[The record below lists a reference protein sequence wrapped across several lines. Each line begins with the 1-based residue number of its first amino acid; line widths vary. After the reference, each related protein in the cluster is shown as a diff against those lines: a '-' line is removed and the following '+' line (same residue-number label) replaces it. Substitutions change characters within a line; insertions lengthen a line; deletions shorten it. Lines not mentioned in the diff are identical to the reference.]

1 MKVKFENS
9 IARLPH
15 FKAGIM
21 QQTMSFEVMKRNCIV
36 ISEKKMAHK
45 ILWNF
50 ADFDMVKSRN
60 FVVVGSL
67 GLEPRTI
74 RL

>member
-1 MKVKFENS
+1 MRQ
-9 IARLPH
+9 AL
-15 FKAGIM
+15 
-21 QQTMSFEVMKRNCIV
+21 SFEVMKQNF
-36 ISEKKMAHK
+36 KGKMTHK

-50 ADFDMVKSRN
+50 ADFDTVKSLN

>member
-1 MKVKFENS
+1 MRQ
-9 IARLPH
+9 AL
-15 FKAGIM
+15 
-21 QQTMSFEVMKRNCIV
+21 SFEVMKRDFKGKTTL
-36 ISEKKMAHK
+36 E

-50 ADFDMVKSRN
+50 ADFGVVKSRN

>member
-9 IARLPH
+9 IASLPH
-15 FKAGIM
+15 FKAEILR
-21 QQTMSFEVMKRNCIV
+21 QALFFEVMKQNF
-36 ISEKKMAHK
+36 KGKTTHK

-50 ADFDMVKSRN
+50 GVVKSRN

>member
-9 IARLPH
+9 IASLPH

-21 QQTMSFEVMKRNCIV
+21 RQALFFEVMKQNF
-36 ISEKKMAHK
+36 KGKTTYK

-50 ADFDMVKSRN
+50 ADFDVVKSRN